1 MITLANI
8 YSINFSRVRKRVD
21 LARKQDRSDVIT
33 ERVLDRDGEGL
44 DAREGAVHQHRDE
57 RIAARVG
64 AEDLMRGGAED
75 LVVVAVDEGA
85 VEEEGLTALA
95 NVTGGVREVGVVFP
109 GSGVEREDELG
120 VGGINEVQAAEQLA
134 VGVVGG
140 SKAEEVGLVH
150 QHRVL
155 DVGGLLEGGEGSEVA
170 ALVVAVG
177 GGDHFANEPKMQ
189 VGLVCR
195 RHVLCGLDLVC
206 FHVAFIDMRKKIR
219 ANLKIKKIHELSSFI
234 FKHERQGVLQGVLQA
249 HQGVLQAHQVQAGCK
264 VANSPCYR
272 CC

>member
-21 LARKQDRSDVIT
+21 FARKQDRSDVIT

-57 RIAARVG
+57 RIAARVC
-64 AEDLMRGGAED
+64 AEDLNRGGAED

-155 DVGGLLEGGEGSEVA
+155 DVGGLLEGSEGSEVA
-170 ALVVAVG
+170 ALVVGVSDCDHVG
-177 GGDHFANEPKMQ
+177 DDMQGGPLF
-189 VGLVCR
+189 R

-219 ANLKIKKIHELSSFI
+219 ANLKIKKNETNRSGRTDDISS
-234 FKHERQGVLQGVLQA
+234 
-249 HQGVLQAHQVQAGCK
+249 
-264 VANSPCYR
+264 
-272 CC
+272 